1 MLDYDI
7 TIGDRRGCHQDMQ
20 RRRNMLLLSGL
31 PFPLSYRGQRPLAR
45 FFFSGGISLSN
56 NNVCPT
62 FFASLPCINLVSW
75 HTTFEFSTAERKI
88 LCECI
93 MPVSSTFII
102 ILSTHSNFCFYIK
115 SNSFTFAHT
124 TSSQTATRTTQ
135 ITMEMR

>member
-1 MLDYDI
+1 MTSQSAIGVAAIRTCKGVEICCCCLVCHSHCRTEDIDHWFYFSFWVDYHNL
-7 TIGDRRGCHQDMQ
+7 TI
-20 RRRNMLLLSGL
+20 
-31 PFPLSYRGQRPLAR
+31 F
-45 FFFSGGISLSN
+45 
-56 NNVCPT
+56 CPT

-88 LCECI
+88 PCECI